1 MADENTYLFSAL
13 VILYN
18 IYKLQ
23 NGEKNS
29 PEYYVNI
36 TWIYF

>member
-1 MADENTYLFSAL
+1 
-13 VILYN
+13 
-18 IYKLQ
+18 LQ

-29 PEYYVNI
+29 PEYYMNI